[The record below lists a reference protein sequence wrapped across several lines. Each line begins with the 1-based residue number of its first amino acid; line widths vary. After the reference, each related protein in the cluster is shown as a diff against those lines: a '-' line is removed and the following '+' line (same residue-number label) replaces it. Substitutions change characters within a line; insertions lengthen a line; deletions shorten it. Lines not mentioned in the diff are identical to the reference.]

1 MKTNIL
7 KNNINTAKLY
17 LPQLRFKSNL
27 LDRYY
32 GIYSEDYF
40 LNILNLERKKTE
52 RSNKPFLLMLLD
64 INRCEMTEKDNTVNK
79 ITQVLFSLTRET
91 DIKGWYKH
99 NSMIGVVFTE
109 MDDIEMLREKIYSN
123 LSYELAAEQLNKI
136 EISFHV
142 FPEKDNGNKPDISA
156 NLTLYPDI
164 KEKND
169 KMATLFIKRF
179 IDVVGSV
186 IGLIIFSPFFIIIPL
201 CIRFTS
207 KGPIFFRQE
216 RVGQF
221 GKRFNFLKFR
231 TMYVNNDSNIHQEY
245 IKKLILEQGSY
256 APKNGDRGKESVY
269 KIKDDPR
276 VTPIGRFLRKS
287 SMDELPQ
294 FINVLKGEM
303 SLIGPRP
310 PLPYEVKIYNI
321 WHKRRIIEVKPG
333 ITGLWQVNGRSS
345 TTFDEMVRLDIR
357 YIKEWSI
364 WLDIKILFQTP
375 RAVLVGKG
383 AY

>member
-7 KNNINTAKLY
+7 KKNINAAKFY
-17 LPQLRFKSNL
+17 LPQLRFKSHL

-40 LNILNLERKKTE
+40 LNILHLERKKTE

-64 INRCEMTEKDNTVNK
+64 INRCEMTEKNNMVNK
-79 ITQVLFSLTRET
+79 ITQVLFFLTRET

-99 NSMIGVVFTE
+99 NSMIGVIFTD
-109 MDDIEMLREKIYSN
+109 MDDIEVLREKIYSN

-164 KEKND
+164 KEKNG

-186 IGLIIFSPFFIIIPL
+186 IGLIIFSPLFIIISL
-201 CIRFTS
+201 CIRLTS

-231 TMYVNNDSNIHQEY
+231 TMYVNNDSSIHQEY
-245 IKKLILEQGSY
+245 IKKFILEQGSY
-256 APKNGDRGKESVY
+256 DAKNGDRGKENVY

-294 FINVLKGEM
+294 FINVLNGEM

-321 WHKRRIIEVKPG
+321 WHKRRITEVKPG
-333 ITGLWQVNGRSS
+333 ITGLWQGNGRSS

>member
-1 MKTNIL
+1 MKTNTL
-7 KNNINTAKLY
+7 KNNMNTTKFY
-17 LPQLRFKSNL
+17 LPQFRFKPHL

-40 LNILNLERKKTE
+40 HNILYLERKKTE
-52 RSNKPFLLMLLD
+52 RSEKPFLLMLLD
-64 INRCEMTEKDNTVNK
+64 IKRCEMAEKNRVVNK
-79 ITQVLFSLTRET
+79 IVQVLFSLTRET
-91 DIKGWYKH
+91 DTKGWYKH
-99 NSMIGVVFTE
+99 DSMIGVIFIE
-109 MDDIEMLREKIYSN
+109 IDDIEVLQEKIYSN
-123 LSYELAAEQLNKI
+123 LSHELAAEQMNKI

-142 FPEKDNGNKPDISA
+142 FPERDNGNEPDISA

-164 KEKND
+164 KEKNG
-169 KMATLFIKRF
+169 KTAILFIKRF

-186 IGLIIFSPFFIIIPL
+186 IALIIFSPLFIIIPL

-207 KGPIFFRQE
+207 RGPIFFRQE
-216 RVGQF
+216 RVGHL
-221 GKRFNFLKFR
+221 GRRFTFLKFR
-231 TMYVNNDSNIHQEY
+231 TMYVNNDSSIHQEY
-245 IKKLILEQGSY
+245 IKKFILEQGSY
-256 APKNGDRGKESVY
+256 DTKNEDRGKKCVY

-287 SMDELPQ
+287 SLDELPQ

-310 PLPYEVKIYNI
+310 PLPYEVKIYDI

-357 YIKEWSI
+357 YIKEWSL

-375 RAVLVGKG
+375 RAVLIGKG

>member
-1 MKTNIL
+1 MKTNTL
-7 KNNINTAKLY
+7 KNNMNTAKFY
-17 LPQLRFKSNL
+17 LPQFHFKPHL

-40 LNILNLERKKTE
+40 HNILYLERKKTE
-52 RSNKPFLLMLLD
+52 RSEKPFLLMLLD
-64 INRCEMTEKDNTVNK
+64 IKRCEMAEKNKVVNK
-79 ITQVLFSLTRET
+79 IVQVLFSLTRET
-91 DIKGWYKH
+91 DTKGWYKH
-99 NSMIGVVFTE
+99 DSMIGVIFIE
-109 MDDIEMLREKIYSN
+109 IDDIEVLREKIYSN
-123 LSYELAAEQLNKI
+123 LSHELAAEQMNKI

-142 FPEKDNGNKPDISA
+142 FPERDNGNEPDISA

-164 KEKND
+164 KEKNG
-169 KMATLFIKRF
+169 KTAILFIKRF

-186 IGLIIFSPFFIIIPL
+186 IALIIFSPFFIIIPL

-207 KGPIFFRQE
+207 RGPIFFRQE
-216 RVGQF
+216 RVGHL
-221 GKRFNFLKFR
+221 GRRFTFLKFR
-231 TMYVNNDSNIHQEY
+231 TMYVNNDSSIHQEY
-245 IKKLILEQGSY
+245 IKKFILEQSSY
-256 APKNGDRGKESVY
+256 DTKNEDRGKKSVY

-287 SMDELPQ
+287 SLDELPQ

-310 PLPYEVKIYNI
+310 PLPYEVKIYDI

-357 YIKEWSI
+357 YIKEWSL

-375 RAVLVGKG
+375 RAVLIGKG

>member
-1 MKTNIL
+1 MKTNTL
-7 KNNINTAKLY
+7 KNNMNTAKFY
-17 LPQLRFKSNL
+17 LPQFRFKPHL

-40 LNILNLERKKTE
+40 HNILYLERKKTE
-52 RSNKPFLLMLLD
+52 RSEKPFLLMLLD
-64 INRCEMTEKDNTVNK
+64 IKRCEMAEKNKVVNK
-79 ITQVLFSLTRET
+79 IVQVLFSLTRET
-91 DIKGWYKH
+91 DTKGWYKH
-99 NSMIGVVFTE
+99 DSMIGVIFIE
-109 MDDIEMLREKIYSN
+109 IDDIEVLQEKIYSN
-123 LSYELAAEQLNKI
+123 LSHELAAEQMNKI

-142 FPEKDNGNKPDISA
+142 FPERDNGNEPDISA

-164 KEKND
+164 KEKNG
-169 KMATLFIKRF
+169 KTAILFIKRF

-186 IGLIIFSPFFIIIPL
+186 IALIIFSPFFIIIPL

-207 KGPIFFRQE
+207 RGPIFFRQE
-216 RVGQF
+216 RVGHL
-221 GKRFNFLKFR
+221 GRRFTFLKFR
-231 TMYVNNDSNIHQEY
+231 TMYINNDSSIHQEY
-245 IKKLILEQGSY
+245 IKKFILEQGSY
-256 APKNGDRGKESVY
+256 DTKNEDRGKKSVY

-287 SMDELPQ
+287 SLDELPQ

-310 PLPYEVKIYNI
+310 PLPYEVKIYDI

-357 YIKEWSI
+357 YIKEWSL

-375 RAVLVGKG
+375 RAVLIGKG

>member
-1 MKTNIL
+1 MKTNTL
-7 KNNINTAKLY
+7 KNNMNTAKFY
-17 LPQLRFKSNL
+17 LPQFRFKPHL

-40 LNILNLERKKTE
+40 HNILYLERKKTE
-52 RSNKPFLLMLLD
+52 RSEKPFLLMLLD
-64 INRCEMTEKDNTVNK
+64 IKRCEMAEKNRVVNK
-79 ITQVLFSLTRET
+79 IVQVLFSLTRET
-91 DIKGWYKH
+91 DTKGWYKH
-99 NSMIGVVFTE
+99 DSMIGVIFIE
-109 MDDIEMLREKIYSN
+109 IDDIEVLQEKIYSN
-123 LSYELAAEQLNKI
+123 LSHELAAEQMNKI

-142 FPEKDNGNKPDISA
+142 FPERDNGNEPDISA

-164 KEKND
+164 KEKNG
-169 KMATLFIKRF
+169 KTAILFIKRF

-186 IGLIIFSPFFIIIPL
+186 IALIIFSLLFIIIPL

-207 KGPIFFRQE
+207 RGPIFFRQE
-216 RVGQF
+216 RVGHL
-221 GKRFNFLKFR
+221 GRRFTFLKFR
-231 TMYVNNDSNIHQEY
+231 TMYVNNDSSIHQEY
-245 IKKLILEQGSY
+245 IKKFILEQGSY
-256 APKNGDRGKESVY
+256 DTKNEDRGKKSVY

-287 SMDELPQ
+287 SLDELPQ

-310 PLPYEVKIYNI
+310 PLPYEVKIYDI

-357 YIKEWSI
+357 YIKEWSL

-375 RAVLVGKG
+375 RAVLIGKG